1 MKAPKWTDHQ
11 LELLLRAFEGGA
23 KLTQIADVHNVTSR
37 RISQLLVRAR
47 FNREIAQ
54 INATHKPAPAF
65 ETFVLE
71 QQRSDARDCLCAV
84 CVSHRSKKS
93 PK

>member
-1 MKAPKWTDHQ
+1 MKAPKWTDAQ
-11 LELLLRAFEGGA
+11 LALMLRTHEAGATIHEIANVHMLTPRRVQMLLR
-23 KLTQIADVHNVTSR
+23 
-37 RISQLLVRAR
+37 RAR
-47 FNREIAQ
+47 FLR
-54 INATHKPAPAF
+54 PSL
-65 ETFVLE
+65 VLE